1 MKWILPIAALVMCV
15 AANSRAIEL
24 KPTPVQSQFAADLGS
39 RGLQLVAAAD
49 NGDAFIT
56 DENQEERADRISGR
70 KSTAKAVLYSALV
83 PGLGQYYTGY
93 KTKARYFFAAEL
105 VTWVAYGGFR
115 MYGNWKKDDYI
126 DYGNIHA
133 NAQLDDKS
141 DDFLD
146 WVGFYTNIDQFNSEG
161 RVGDRERPYLFD
173 TPENHWQWQ
182 SVTDQQMY
190 RDLKNMSRES
200 YRRANF
206 MIFVAVLNRVI
217 SAIDAAIDVGR
228 VNKTEGVDWQV
239 GSTRFELN
247 LDAVSR
253 DRQFALTVYPG
264 F

>member
-1 MKWILPIAALVMCV
+1 MKRILPIAALVLL
-15 AANSRAIEL
+15 ATASSRAVDL
-24 KPTPVQSQFAADLGS
+24 KPTPVQSQFESSLGS
-39 RGLQLVAAAD
+39 RGLQLLAAD
-49 NGDAFIT
+49 NDDAFVT
-56 DENQEERADRISGR
+56 DDQPAVASSGR
-70 KSTAKAVLYSALV
+70 KSIGKAVLYSALL

-93 KTKARYFFAAEL
+93 KTKARYFFAVEL
-105 VTWVAYGGFR
+105 VAWTAYGGFR
-115 MYGNWKKDDYI
+115 MYGDWKKDDYI
-126 DYGNIHA
+126 EYGNIHA
-133 NAQLDDKS
+133 NAQLANKDDE
-141 DDFLD
+141 FLD
-146 WVGFYTNIDQFNSEG
+146 WVGFYTDIDQFNSEG

-182 SVTDQQMY
+182 SVGDQQMY

-228 VNKTEGVDWQV
+228 VNRTEGVDWQV

-247 LDAVSR
+247 LNAASR